1 MNTFGQWLWLLIWWF
16 LFFAYLVIF
25 FQILSDLFR
34 DKSLGG
40 WAKAGWIIALV
51 FVPFLSALIYI
62 IARGDGMGRRH
73 AEALG
78 QAKAQTDA
86 YIRQT
91 ASTSSPAADIAAAK
105 SLHDSGAIDDAE
117 FAALKAKALA

>member
-34 DKSLGG
+34 DKALGG

-62 IARGDGMGRRH
+62 IARGEGMSRRH

-105 SLHDSGAIDDAE
+105 ALHDSGAIDDAE